1 MINEL
6 SALRRIE
13 ERFHKTSKGVELG
26 IGDDAAALQF
36 DTDKLVLATTDSQ
49 VEDVHFV
56 KSLITASEL
65 ARKAVAVSVSDVG
78 AMGGVPR
85 FILASVGFSEKENEE
100 FLDGLISGFKSSE
113 EEFELELIGGN
124 LSSSNKLFIDITVL
138 GEVEPHLM
146 IKRSGANPGD
156 LIYASGTLGDSALGL
171 KMLQNKEIG
180 DGYEFLI
187 NKHLHPIPRLAL
199 GRELAI
205 NRVPTSMIDISDGI
219 LLDLERI
226 TSQQG
231 TGAKLELMKLPTSKQ
246 YGECIH
252 QYSDDQYGLA
262 LSGGEDYELLFT
274 SHEDR
279 RGDIQKISKNLNIQI
294 TEIGHVT
301 KDKTVKIINP
311 NGEAAPITN
320 RGFVHFNN

>member
-1 MINEL
+1 
-6 SALRRIE
+6 
-13 ERFHKTSKGVELG
+13 
-26 IGDDAAALQF
+26 
-36 DTDKLVLATTDSQ
+36 
-49 VEDVHFV
+49 
-56 KSLITASEL
+56 
-65 ARKAVAVSVSDVG
+65 
-78 AMGGVPR
+78 
-85 FILASVGFSEKENEE
+85 
-100 FLDGLISGFKSSE
+100 
-113 EEFELELIGGN
+113 
-124 LSSSNKLFIDITVL
+124 
-138 GEVEPHLM
+138 
-146 IKRSGANPGD
+146 
-156 LIYASGTLGDSALGL
+156 
-171 KMLQNKEIG
+171 
-180 DGYEFLI
+180 
-187 NKHLHPIPRLAL
+187 
-199 GRELAI
+199 
-205 NRVPTSMIDISDGI
+205 MIDISDGI

-246 YGECIH
+246 YMECIH